1 MTYEMAV
8 ELYTKNGGS
17 SMVFQKVEYDKAVGM
32 FEMYCRSKGLAKRTQ
47 ETYVYALNQLRG
59 HLKDSEGTPALPTR
73 QDLRRFSGNMLE
85 QGLARGTIRIR
96 LRSVR
101 VFANFLEREGLVEV
115 SPMTGVEIP
124 RVPQSMP
131 KILSAQEIQ
140 KLLRAAKSGT
150 WYGIRNHAILATF
163 LDTGLRL
170 SELINLTVADIDLL
184 SSSILVR
191 NGKGSKDRQ
200 VYIGR
205 TLARS
210 LRRWA
215 EVRPYGYETDAY
227 FSTRDGRRLDKRNVA
242 RIIERIAVRARLG
255 DRHIHPHLLR
265 HTFATQFIKNGGDPF
280 SLQRLL
286 GHSDIKTTM
295 IYVNLA
301 GADLEEAHAKAS
313 PVDRLS
319 AAC

>member
-1 MTYEMAV
+1 
-8 ELYTKNGGS
+8 
-17 SMVFQKVEYDKAVGM
+17 MVKTEESFDDAANRFQ
-32 FEMYCRSKGLAKRTQ
+32 MYCRAKGLAVSTK
-47 ETYVYALNQLRG
+47 ETYMYALSQLRG
-59 HLKDSEGTPALPTR
+59 HLKGAYELIPLPTR
-73 QDLRRFSGNMLE
+73 QDLRSFSGNMLE
-85 QGLARGTIRIR
+85 QGLARGTIRVR
-96 LRSVR
+96 MRSVR
-101 VFANFLEREGLVEV
+101 VFANFLEREGLVDV

-124 RVPQSMP
+124 RVPQSFP
-131 KILSAQEIQ
+131 QVLNTQEIQ
-140 KLLRAAKSGT
+140 KLLRAAKNGK
-150 WYGIRNHAILATF
+150 WYGIRNHAMLATF

-170 SELINLTVADIDLL
+170 SELINLTAADVDLH
-184 SSSILVR
+184 SQSILVR

-215 EVRPYGYETDAY
+215 EVRPYGHATDAY

-255 DRHIHPHLLR
+255 DRRIHPHLLR
-265 HTFATQFIKNGGDPF
+265 HTFATHFIKNGGNPF

-301 GADLEEAHAKAS
+301 GVDLEDAHAKAS

-319 AAC
+319 SSS

>member
-1 MTYEMAV
+1 M
-8 ELYTKNGGS
+8 
-17 SMVFQKVEYDKAVGM
+17 
-32 FEMYCRSKGLAKRTQ
+32 RS
-47 ETYVYALNQLRG
+47 
-59 HLKDSEGTPALPTR
+59 
-73 QDLRRFSGNMLE
+73 
-85 QGLARGTIRIR
+85 I
-96 LRSVR
+96 R
-101 VFANFLEREGLVEV
+101 VFANFLEREGLVET
-115 SPMTGVEIP
+115 SPMAGVEIP

-140 KLLRAAKSGT
+140 KLLRAAKNRT

-170 SELINLTVADIDLL
+170 SELINLSAADVDLH
-184 SSSILVR
+184 SQSIRVR

-215 EVRPYGYETDAY
+215 EVRFYGHEADAY

-242 RIIERIAVRARLG
+242 RIIERISRRAGMGER
-255 DRHIHPHLLR
+255 RIHPHLLR
-265 HTFATQFIKNGGDPF
+265 HTFATHFIKNGGDAF

-286 GHSDIKTTM
+286 GHSDISITM
-295 IYVNLA
+295 VYVNLA
-301 GADLEEAHAKAS
+301 GVDLEQAHAKAS
-313 PVDRLS
+313 PVDRVLS
-319 AAC
+319 T

>member
-1 MTYEMAV
+1 
-8 ELYTKNGGS
+8 
-17 SMVFQKVEYDKAVGM
+17 MVVHKVDYDEALGM
-32 FEMYCRSKGLAKRTQ
+32 FERCCRAKGLAKRTC
-47 ETYVYALNQLRG
+47 ETYTYALSQLRG
-59 HLKDSEGTPALPTR
+59 HIEREDGLIPLPTR
-73 QDLRRFSGNMLE
+73 HDLRKFAGHMLE
-85 QGLARGTIRIR
+85 RGLARSTVRIR
-96 LRSVR
+96 MRSVR

-115 SPMTGVEIP
+115 SPMTGVELP

-131 KILSAQEIQ
+131 KILKVQEIQ

-150 WYGIRNHAILATF
+150 WYGVRNHAILAAF
-163 LDTGLRL
+163 FDTGLRL
-170 SELINLTVADIDLL
+170 SELINLNASDVDLH
-184 SSSILVR
+184 SQSILVR

-215 EVRPYGYETDAY
+215 VVRPYGHEADAY

-242 RIIERIAVRARLG
+242 RIIERIAARAKLG
-255 DRHIHPHLLR
+255 DRRIHPHLLR
-265 HTFATQFIKNGGDPF
+265 HTFATHFIKNGGDPF

-286 GHSDIKTTM
+286 GHSDIQTTM

-301 GADLEEAHAKAS
+301 GTDLEEAHAKAS
-313 PVDRLS
+313 PVDRLQSS
-319 AAC
+319 A